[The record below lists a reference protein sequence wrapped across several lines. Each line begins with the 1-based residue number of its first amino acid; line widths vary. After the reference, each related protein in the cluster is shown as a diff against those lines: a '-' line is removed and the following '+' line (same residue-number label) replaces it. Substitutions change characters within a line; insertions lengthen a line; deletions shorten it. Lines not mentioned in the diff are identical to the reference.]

1 MLELLKE
8 IILDA
13 QAAPLFTGTQRR
25 LKVEYVPD
33 KATIIMG
40 VRRCGK
46 STFANQIA
54 SSKIAAG
61 AARENIL
68 HINFFDDRLSK
79 LRESGP
85 DPVMQAYYMLFPE
98 KKNQETVYCFFD
110 EIQVIPGWEAF
121 IERLLRTENCQ
132 ICITGSSANL
142 LSKEIATQMRGRALS
157 WELFP
162 FSFAEF
168 ADHLGSENKLPLNSR
183 QRLLLENLF
192 EKFNDSGGFPEVSG
206 LEKNTR
212 IKIHQEYLNSILFRD
227 LIERYD
233 ISNPRAL
240 VDLAQHL
247 LENVASLYTINS
259 LTGLLKS
266 LGHSVPKTKVSDYL
280 QWFEDAYF
288 LFSVR
293 MFDASYRRSNVNP
306 KKVYAIDHSLVKSVT
321 SGILINSG
329 HLLENIV
336 FLALRRA
343 NQQVFYYKTSANQEI
358 DFVMRRN
365 NGRMLLCQVS
375 ETLVNPATRKRELE
389 SLERAMIELNTDR
402 GIVVT
407 RNEEETLPAK
417 TGEINIIPVWKF
429 LLMTEEFCH

>member
-1 MLELLKE
+1 MIELLKE

-13 QAAPLFTGTQRR
+13 QSTPLFMGTQRH
-25 LKVEYVPD
+25 LKVEYVHN

-46 STFANQIA
+46 STFTNQIA
-54 SSKIAAG
+54 GSKIAEG
-61 AARENIL
+61 VARENML

-79 LRESGP
+79 LRESGA
-85 DPVMQAYYMLFPE
+85 DPVMQAYFLLYPE

-121 IERLLRTENCQ
+121 VERLLRTENCQ
-132 ICITGSSANL
+132 VYISGSSANL

-168 ADHLGSENKLPLNSR
+168 TSHLGLENKLPLNSR
-183 QRLLLENLF
+183 QRLLLENAF
-192 EKFNDSGGFPEVSG
+192 ERYNESGGFPEVCG
-206 LEKNTR
+206 LEKNMR
-212 IKIHQEYLNSILFRD
+212 LKIHQEYLNSILFRD

-233 ISNPRAL
+233 IPHPRAV

-259 LTGLLKS
+259 LSGLLKS
-266 LGHSVPKTKVSDYL
+266 LGHNVPKSKVSDYL
-280 QWFEDAYF
+280 KWFEDAYF
-288 LFSVR
+288 LYSVR
-293 MFDASYRRSNVNP
+293 MFDASFRRSNVNP
-306 KKVYAIDHSLVKSVT
+306 KKVYAVDHSLVKSVT
-321 SGILINSG
+321 SGILVNSG

-336 FLALRRA
+336 FLALRRI
-343 NQQVFYYKTSANQEI
+343 NQQVFYYKNEAKQEI
-358 DFVMRRN
+358 DFVIRKN
-365 NGRMLLCQVS
+365 NGMMLLCQVS
-375 ETLVNPATRKRELE
+375 ETLAHAATRKRELE
-389 SLERAMIELNTDR
+389 SLELAMAGLNAER

-407 RNEEETLPAK
+407 RNEEETLATK

-429 LLMTEEFCH
+429 LLMAEAL